1 MKKSLSIL
9 LMAGLLVVL
18 GITGCSNETKV
29 KSSVAISNVTA
40 EISSAEVFLN
50 STKITEYAYLV
61 APAGEQLSED
71 PVVIFKDGVT
81 GQLTDGENTIVISG
95 GLEGNSEYTAVI
107 AFKLSA
113 DEFYPEVVKVDF
125 TTTDYVETVTL
136 LDSYYDGIKL
146 HFKVPQEVKDA
157 KHAIRF
163 GIASLS
169 TYIDRKVMRSSCDA
183 LGLLYNGQFHFMN
196 DTTMVFDNSN
206 VETICDLGDVNSLHE
221 PISPGEPLVFT
232 AGEFLYDTEDTQGW
246 GINGWYIPAFD
257 LDAYYEALYG
267 GGGFMPWSIEV
278 DKEFENEDEF
288 WTGYFTR
295 KYFTSKAPEVL
306 EANLD
311 VEVNVG
317 AVRGTINITPDENIY
332 QYCVLIIAD
341 SYYKDYI
348 LPVIDNDESLLQWFV
363 SSYYSATTW
372 GTAVYQGPME
382 IILEDQLY
390 LEPETD
396 YHLFITAMG
405 DDKGTSQCFYRKDFS
420 TTAKT
425 HPAPVMEVT
434 PIDNPSGEESPY
446 EVWFNV
452 KCTSK
457 DAVSAKYAANYERE
471 FGMAFNG
478 GATYNSLVGSGNAFS
493 VEEMALINSD
503 EGENIS
509 FSTMPGQTTVL
520 AVLGYNDEDTP
531 NTIEGTDYSDPA
543 VAKKKAINEPAKAP
557 VESSLFKDLLGDWT
571 MSADVAEY
579 DYYSSGWVPAG
590 TKSCKVSIVEGVSY
604 PETLDESVYAT
615 YKDLVGMSKEQVD
628 ALYDEFKTEMDEF
641 NAMLKSQNRLLCYGF
656 GFDNA
661 DAYTQYFTL
670 NTPYDL
676 FTSDSYNGYDNNSML
691 WDCGPKWYL
700 EILEDG
706 SVVAPVNAVRQYP
719 LNLAGYYTVYLAG
732 VADAYINVLKDGSD
746 VLFPVSV
753 SDDANIVTVNPYIHE
768 DTEYFLNGM
777 YSNYGYMY
785 PTNNKITSALTL
797 TKGWTEEGTAP
808 ASVKSAG
815 NAAPEMISIPSVNGM
830 KEARISPA
838 KRKTSFKAIKKYEK
852 AEYSIVTREQLEKN
866 VEARYA
872 NKR

>member
-9 LMAGLLVVL
+9 LMAGLMVVL

-113 DEFYPEVVKVDF
+113 DEFYPEVMKVDF

-169 TYIDRKVMRSSCDA
+169 TYIDRKVMRGGCDA
-183 LGLLYNGQFHFMN
+183 TGLLYNGQFHFMN
-196 DTTMVFDNSN
+196 DTTMVFNNDNL
-206 VETICDLGDVNSLHE
+206 EAITDLGDLDSLHD

-246 GINGWYIPAFD
+246 GFNGWYIPAFD
-257 LDAYYEALYG
+257 LDAYYESLWG

-278 DKEFENEDEF
+278 DQEYEDEDKF

-317 AVRGTINITPDENIY
+317 SVRGTITITPDENIY
-332 QYCVLIIAD
+332 QYCVLIIPD
-341 SYYKDYI
+341 SDYNDYL

-363 SSYYSATTW
+363 SSYYSAFYW
-372 GTAVYQGPME
+372 GSAVYQGPME
-382 IILEDQLY
+382 IILEDELY

-478 GATYNSLVGSGNAFS
+478 GATYNTLVGSGNTFS

-520 AVLGYNDEDTP
+520 AVLGYNDEETP
-531 NTIEGTDYSDPA
+531 NTIEGTDDSDPA
-543 VAKKKAINEPAKAP
+543 VAKVKAINEPAKAP

-579 DYYSSGWVPAG
+579 DYYSSGWAPAG

-676 FTSDSYNGYDNNSML
+676 FTSESYTGYDNNSML

-719 LNLAGYYTVYLAG
+719 LNLAKHYTVYLAG
-732 VADAYINVLKDGSD
+732 VADAYINVLEDGSD

-753 SDDANIVTVNPYIHE
+753 SDDANTVTVNPYIYE

-777 YSNYGYMY
+777 FSNYGYMY
-785 PTNNKITSALTL
+785 PTNYKITSALTL
-797 TKGWTEEGTAP
+797 TKGWTETAP

-815 NAAPEMISIPSVNGM
+815 NAAPEKISIPSVNGM

-838 KRKTSFKAIKKYEK
+838 KRKTSFKAIKKYGK